1 MTLII
6 RPSIPNNNQRQQC
19 RWHGY
24 SSIPILEQAA
34 TQLILKAAQQAIS
47 INHAFHLV
55 LSGGSTPRHVY
66 ELLRNQKADW
76 RFWHIYYGD
85 ERCLPAN
92 DPERNSQMAA
102 QSWLNYINIPADQIH
117 IIPAELG
124 AESAAHSYAIILNKI
139 AMFDLVLLGLGEDG
153 HTASLFPGHDWGTAT
168 DAQSTLA
175 VNNAPK
181 PPPQRVSLSARRLSQ
196 TLQLVFLVTGDS
208 KQQAVSN
215 WRSGKEIPANAINP
229 ASGVDIFLEESL
241 L

>member
-1 MTLII
+1 MSSII
-6 RPSIPNNNQRQQC
+6 RPSIPNNNQSQLC

-24 SSIPILEQAA
+24 ASTSLLEQA
-34 TQLILKAAQQAIS
+34 TVNLILEAARRAIGAHNS
-47 INHAFHLV
+47 FHLV
-55 LSGGSTPRHVY
+55 LAGGTTPRHVY
-66 ELLRNQKADW
+66 ELLRMQKADW

-102 QSWLNYINIPADQIH
+102 QSWLNYINLPADQIH

-124 AESAAHSYAIILNKI
+124 AESAAQAYAITLHKI

-153 HTASLFPGHDWGTAT
+153 HTASLFPGHDWGTA
-168 DAQSTLA
+168 AGAPSTLV

-215 WRSGKEIPANAINP
+215 WRSGKEIPAAAINP